1 MADQVASLVVEV
13 DASGAKKAAV
23 DLDTLA
29 KAADR
34 ADNAANDLADSS
46 RKLSAAEQT
55 VANEAKRA
63 MEGVSHLAA
72 EQEAAVKTAQRLNA
86 AHGSAVISSKALNQ
100 ATLNLGRQFVDIGT
114 SLGSGM
120 SPLMVLIQQG
130 PQITDIFAQ
139 LKTQGIGA
147 GAAFQAMGA
156 SLAPALP
163 LILGIGAAVGVVVGA
178 FALFERA
185 VDKETKHATTFGDT
199 WKATLKVTGD
209 YIMDGPIGD
218 GLKWLGKAFNTT
230 LDVITGVVAGGAVK
244 IAGFFGASYLA
255 VVNNWKRLP
264 EVVGVILQNAANAAI
279 KATEWLINRGID
291 GINALGKNFGF
302 AQIGKVALGTFKS
315 ASLDIAKQFDAD
327 QKRIEASVTKGMS
340 EFLGKV
346 AAEADKNYE
355 RRQKGAKATQKA
367 VEDHTKAIKL
377 NTDTVAAANVVDL
390 EALRIAA
397 AFEKQQ
403 KSLKTAANDN
413 IRAFDA
419 AGVTIPTALENM
431 ATEAE
436 RVAYQTRDI
445 VYGVEDIADAINRN
459 DWTSAFSSLAR
470 VLVQVQNAFKQGTDS
485 ATKFNAVAALAQGV
499 GNVVGGSTGSAISGA
514 ASGFLAGNAI
524 LPGIGGVIGGGL
536 GLVSSLFGS
545 SKAKKQQRAQEAAQR
560 AAEEAARQQQISD
573 TTFSLNVALLEA
585 QGKAEEALAMTRQRE
600 LDALAKLDPA
610 LVSLQQQLY
619 AAEDAA
625 SAAAKAQAL
634 AAQARDLDIQLMEA
648 TGNVAGAL
656 AARREIEVAALDESL
671 RATQLAIYA
680 ANDLSASR
688 AEEARVAQEAA
699 QKAEARAAEVA
710 SAQASIQDRIDALTM
725 TSAELM
731 YAGRRK
737 ELDAADALDASLG
750 PLLVKLYGLEDAAS
764 AAAKA
769 AEEAAAAEALREE
782 AVQRSLAFQQTNI
795 GLMRQL
801 MAMDDAVTGGNSALL
816 AMREDELAKLD
827 DTGKYLQRIIWA
839 REDEQKIIDANVAK
853 MEAAAARAAELASR
867 QGSIQDQID
876 QLTLSSADLLLKT
889 RAKERAEAV
898 AFDASLGGLLDSL
911 YSLQDASK
919 AASAAMEAEAERIAR
934 AKEVADYQASIQD
947 RIDELTLSSS
957 DLLLKT
963 RNKETAA
970 AAAYG
975 EAAVQLLRQLYALED
990 ASKAAAAA
998 AQAQAEAQ
1006 QAAAEA
1012 QRQAEEVAQ
1021 RAAEL
1026 QSARQAKLADLLD
1039 AQGQGEAARMLRRA
1053 QELASIT
1060 DPVLNALQQQLYI
1073 AEDAAQRVSSARDV
1087 LTKAYER
1094 EQSALTDTKAKF
1106 ADMAKTLREFSGS
1119 ITSAAIA
1126 ASNPFAQRSAAEA
1139 AFVSAANRARLGDT
1153 EAMALLPSL
1162 GAAFREA
1169 SLASAKDQIA
1179 YLRDLATIANLTDAA
1194 AETATRQE
1202 TIAEQQLKAL
1212 KSQVSGLID
1221 VEEATVDVT
1230 TAVDE
1235 LKAAL
1240 VAQATGANVTQIAA
1254 LNEQLS
1260 ALWDLNKLIAL
1271 VDGSVKASGVSTTQA
1286 LVTIGA
1292 QQVTAL
1298 ANLASIG
1305 NNIVSAI
1312 NSLSTVFATSTASAP
1327 RGAVTIA
1334 ANDDADTAAAKAL
1347 YLSATSGID
1356 VATFNK
1362 YLGSTISEQSAAF
1375 NRIGWNGDPEALR
1388 KKYGFATG
1396 GSFTVGGSGPPDS
1409 QVFPLHLS
1417 PGEMVNVSRPGESG
1431 NAEMVAELRA
1441 LRQEVAELKAAQ
1453 IQTTINTGR
1462 QVRLAE
1468 RWDGDGLPPER
1479 TAA

>member
-1 MADQVASLVVEV
+1 
-13 DASGAKKAAV
+13 
-23 DLDTLA
+23 
-29 KAADR
+29 
-34 ADNAANDLADSS
+34 
-46 RKLSAAEQT
+46 
-55 VANEAKRA
+55 
-63 MEGVSHLAA
+63 MEGVSRLAA
-72 EQEAAVKTAQRLNA
+72 EQEAAVKTAHRLNT
-86 AHGSAVISSKALNQ
+86 AHGAAIINTKALNQ
-100 ATLNLGRQFVDIGT
+100 STLNLGRQFTDLGVQIG
-114 SLGSGM
+114 GGAN
-120 SPLMVLIQQG
+120 PLIALMQQL
-130 PQITDIFAQ
+130 PQITDGLAMA
-139 LKTQGIGA
+139 KTQGISAGQAFQALYASVVPIAAPILAIGAAA
-147 GAAFQAMGA
+147 GAAFG
-156 SLAPALP
+156 
-163 LILGIGAAVGVVVGA
+163 
-178 FALFERA
+178 LFERA
-185 VDKETKHATTFGDT
+185 IDQNTKHATSWGDT
-199 WKATLKVTGD
+199 WRATVKVVGD
-209 YIMDGPIGD
+209 NIMDGPIGD
-218 GLKWLGKAFNTT
+218 ALKWLGGAFSKT
-230 LDVITGVVAGGAVK
+230 LDFIVNGVTGWYDRTVGLFIAAYKTITTHWKDLPAA
-244 IAGFFGASYLA
+244 FGAIMIGA
-255 VVNNWKRLP
+255 AN
-264 EVVGVILQNAANAAI
+264 GVIGGIQFIVDGAMKAVNFFRKKAGMDEFARVEIPKLTQANNAAARDFE
-279 KATEWLINRGID
+279 KYWTEATTNVRKSRE
-291 GINALGKNFGF
+291 GF
-302 AQIGKVALGTFKS
+302 ASDVAK
-315 ASLDIAKQFDAD
+315 
-327 QKRIEASVTKGMS
+327 
-340 EFLGKV
+340 
-346 AAEADKNYE
+346 EADKE
-355 RRQKGAKATQKA
+355 FEKRQKAKKAT
-367 VEDHTKAIKL
+367 EDHTKAIKANAVEL
-377 NTDTVAAANVVDL
+377 VGLGDDTLAFVVALERENAEAGLSADALKRRNIAIMAAAAPT
-390 EALRIAA
+390 EELRDRILAA
-397 AFEKQQ
+397 ATVWEEHNRVAKE
-403 KSLKTAANDN
+403 SAEILARVKTAANDN
-413 IRAFDA
+413 IRVFDA

-470 VLVQVQNAFKQGTDS
+470 VLVQVQNAFKAGASS
-485 ATKFNAVAALAQGV
+485 ADKFAAAAALAQGV
-499 GNVVGGSTGSAISGA
+499 GNIVGGSTGSAISGA
-514 ASGFLAGNAI
+514 ASGALAGATFGVPGAI
-524 LPGIGGVIGGGL
+524 IGGAV
-536 GLVSSLFGS
+536 GLVGSLFGS

-1441 LRQEVAELKAAQ
+1441 LRQEVSELKAAQ